1 MTEIKIYQQQEIQKA
16 GIIPPEMMPKNAEEA
31 LTISQTLP
39 EQYFKSLKPR
49 ELTDAINSISPGL
62 SVYRKYSG
70 ETKSRALV
78 VLFLSDLVKFF
89 NVGKAMNDIQMA
101 QTADLILEEFYYLNI
116 EDFKLCF
123 NMAKSGKFGKV
134 YDRIDGQVIMDW
146 LSMYKNMRI
155 ETVVS
160 DNDKKHASIKAQEK
174 NAKSILDINAEI
186 HSK

>member
-1 MTEIKIYQQQEIQKA
+1 M
-16 GIIPPEMMPKNAEEA
+16 PEP
-31 LTISQTLP
+31 
-39 EQYFKSLKPR
+39 YFKSLKPKT
-49 ELTDAINSISPGL
+49 LTDAINSISPGL
-62 SVYRKYSG
+62 SVYRKHAG

-78 VLFLSDLVKFF
+78 VLILADLVKFF

-101 QTADLILEEFYYLNI
+101 QTADLIFDEFYYLNI

-146 LSMYKNMRI
+146 LSTYLNMRI

-160 DNDKKHASIKAQEK
+160 GNEQKHASIKSQEK

>member
-1 MTEIKIYQQQEIQKA
+1 
-16 GIIPPEMMPKNAEEA
+16 
-31 LTISQTLP
+31 
-39 EQYFKSLKPR
+39 
-49 ELTDAINSISPGL
+49 
-62 SVYRKYSG
+62 
-70 ETKSRALV
+70 
-78 VLFLSDLVKFF
+78 
-89 NVGKAMNDIQMA
+89 MNDIQMA
-101 QTADLILEEFYYLNI
+101 QTADLIFDEFYYLNI

-146 LSMYKNMRI
+146 LSTYLNMRI

-160 DNDKKHASIKAQEK
+160 GNEQKHASIKSQEK

>member
-1 MTEIKIYQQQEIQKA
+1 
-16 GIIPPEMMPKNAEEA
+16 
-31 LTISQTLP
+31 
-39 EQYFKSLKPR
+39 
-49 ELTDAINSISPGL
+49 
-62 SVYRKYSG
+62 
-70 ETKSRALV
+70 
-78 VLFLSDLVKFF
+78 
-89 NVGKAMNDIQMA
+89 MNDVQMA
-101 QTADLILEEFYYLNI
+101 QTADLILDEFYYLNI

-146 LSMYKNMRI
+146 LSTYLNMRI

-160 DNDKKHASIKAQEK
+160 GNEQKHASIKSQEK

>member
-1 MTEIKIYQQQEIQKA
+1 
-16 GIIPPEMMPKNAEEA
+16 
-31 LTISQTLP
+31 
-39 EQYFKSLKPR
+39 
-49 ELTDAINSISPGL
+49 
-62 SVYRKYSG
+62 
-70 ETKSRALV
+70 
-78 VLFLSDLVKFF
+78 
-89 NVGKAMNDIQMA
+89 MNDVQMA
-101 QTADLILEEFYYLNI
+101 QTADLILDEFYYLNI

-146 LSMYKNMRI
+146 LSTYLNMRI

-160 DNDKKHASIKAQEK
+160 GNEQKHASVKIQEK